1 MVRNA
6 NRKEPQNNANSSSE
20 NMSDAVRDAQQK
32 QMPLPNQE
40 QSESNN
46 RANNQSYV
54 AYSQGYSIPSAQ
66 YYPQQVPQQAFTT
79 PLPSDPSY
87 MYYAQ
92 GNQPQQFTQPY
103 VVQPSQVPQMPQQ
116 STQQMPQAEQMPL
129 QMQQMPQQL
138 PQMAKQAISPV
149 LLGTY
154 TPKIDGKGR
163 VALPAKFRA
172 QLGTGF
178 VMAKGQERCVY
189 VLPMQEF
196 QRITAQIQR
205 TSMSNKSARDYLRVF
220 LSGAVD
226 QEPDKQGRI
235 VVPPMLR
242 EYANLGD
249 EIVVIGV
256 GTRAEIWNKTAWNE
270 YLADRE
276 QGYSDIADD
285 VLPVVM

>member
-6 NRKEPQNNANSSSE
+6 SRKEPQNNANSSSE